1 MPTGQNVSTLS
12 GAWQESDQEPLI
24 SLLRQAGI
32 NPRTLAGY
40 LHVHPRTIRRW
51 GAGPPDKVR
60 WYLEELIRN
69 RQLKAEL
76 ARLQA
81 LLSDRSQAIDP

>member
-1 MPTGQNVSTLS
+1 
-12 GAWQESDQEPLI
+12 
-24 SLLRQAGI
+24 
-32 NPRTLAGY
+32 
-40 LHVHPRTIRRW
+40 
-51 GAGPPDKVR
+51 VR